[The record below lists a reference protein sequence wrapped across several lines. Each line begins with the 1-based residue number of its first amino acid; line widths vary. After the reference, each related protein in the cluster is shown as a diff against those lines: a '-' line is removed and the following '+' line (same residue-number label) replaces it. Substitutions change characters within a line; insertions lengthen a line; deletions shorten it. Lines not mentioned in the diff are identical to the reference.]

1 MSPAL
6 SEFDFCRG
14 LSESSRIRLA
24 ELISP
29 VELGEHQIVF
39 RTGDPADNSYLIEE
53 GLVSLE
59 ICAPG
64 VGCRRMMTAGRGE
77 LIGWSPLVEG
87 ARYAATARTVGRC
100 RLLKISGS
108 ALREACT
115 ADPRF
120 GFEIMRSVV
129 QVLSTR
135 INAARLQILDLFGPE
150 GAGHER
156 EPASFTSSRE

>member
-1 MSPAL
+1 MSQEL

-14 LSESSRIRLA
+14 LSDTSRIRLA

-39 RTGDPADNSYLIEE
+39 RTGDPAENSYLIAD
-53 GLVSLE
+53 GLVALE

-64 VGCRRMMTAGRGE
+64 VGCRRMMTAGPGE

-108 ALREACT
+108 ALRQACM
-115 ADPRF
+115 ADSRF
-120 GFEIMRSVV
+120 GFEIMRSIVN
-129 QVLSTR
+129 VLSTR
-135 INAARLQILDLFGPE
+135 INAARLQLLDMFGPE
-150 GAGHER
+150 GVGQGG
-156 EPASFTSSRE
+156 EPASVTSPRG